1 MGLFL
6 QLKRENPTGSFPA
19 LESTV
24 FKTMSM
30 KAIRNS
36 SVELRDPELVRRRAE
51 NRHYLMELDSGRLLL
66 HHRFEA
72 GFDFG
77 QKELSSLHG
86 GWENPLCQLRGHFL
100 GHWLSAAAMQVAVTQ
115 DAELKAKAD
124 AIVQEL
130 AKCQTA
136 NGGEW
141 CASIPEK
148 YLDRIAR
155 GEAVW
160 APQYTIHKTFMG
172 LMDMYEYT
180 GNCQALDIAIHFAA
194 WFHRWSKRF
203 SDTEFARIL
212 DVETGGMLEVWSQL
226 YGITKDPVHRELMD
240 RYYRHNLFDGLL
252 AGGDVLTNMHAN
264 TTIPEALGAAR
275 AYEVTGEEKW
285 FGIVRA
291 YWDQAVTQRGHFC
304 TGGQTCGEVWTPKH
318 RFAARLG
325 EKNQEHCTVYNMMR
339 LADFLFRHTG
349 DAQYADYWERNLY
362 NGIMAQGYYQYDR
375 GGQGVHSLYPESGLL
390 TYFLPLKSG
399 AIKAWA
405 SRTNDF
411 FCCHGTLV
419 QANASH
425 VNGIYYQDDNGLYV
439 CQYFP
444 SDAAFEIAGKKITV
458 QQRADA
464 LNGNSQLTSS
474 VNSSQTIKDQ
484 DAMYNNSPDLMRS
497 HLYIACETEAS
508 FSVRVRVPWWHR
520 GDVNVYLNGVKQQV
534 TLQNGFFTVQNHW
547 CNDDLCFEFKKTL
560 SMSPLPDQP
569 DTVAF
574 LYGPIV
580 LAGIC
585 GGQALRVR
593 DTLHPE
599 EILRHDNEREWGTWR
614 SAFRTTGQDKDI
626 AFVPLY
632 QVGYEAYSV
641 YFPIKEARD

>member
-1 MGLFL
+1 MKVRCL
-6 QLKRENPTGSFPA
+6 
-19 LESTV
+19 TV
-24 FKTMSM
+24 SI
-30 KAIRNS
+30 KAIS
-36 SVELRDPELVRRRAE
+36 GGSVVLGDPELMRRRAE
-51 NRHYLMELDSGRLLL
+51 NRKYLMELESDKLLL
-66 HHRFEA
+66 HHRFES
-72 GFDFG
+72 GYDFG
-77 QKELSSLHG
+77 QRELSQLHG

-100 GHWLSAAAMQVAVTQ
+100 GHWLSAAAMQAAVTQ

-124 AIVQEL
+124 TIVQEL
-130 AKCQTA
+130 FRCQKA

-148 YLDRIAR
+148 YLTRIAR

-180 GNCQALDIAIHFAA
+180 GNRQALDIAVHFAA
-194 WFHRWSKRF
+194 WFHRWSKKF
-203 SDTEFARIL
+203 SDAEFARIL

-226 YGITKDPVHRELMD
+226 YGVTKDPAHRELMD
-240 RYYRHNLFDGLL
+240 RYYRCSLFDGLL
-252 AGGDVLTNMHAN
+252 QGRDVLTNMHAN
-264 TTIPEALGAAR
+264 TTIPEVLGAAK

-285 FGIVRA
+285 LQITKA
-291 YWDQAVTQRGHFC
+291 YWDQAVTQRGYYC
-304 TGGQTCGEVWTPKH
+304 TGGQTCGEIWTPKQ

-349 DAQYADYWERNLY
+349 DVQFADYWEQNLY

-375 GGQGVHSLYPESGLL
+375 GGQGVHSHNPESGLI

-399 AIKAWA
+399 AEKAWA

-425 VNGIYYQDDNGLYV
+425 VNGIYYQDDKGLYV
-439 CQYFP
+439 CQYFA
-444 SDAAFEIAGKKITV
+444 SDAVFEIAGKKVTV
-458 QQRADA
+458 QQRTDA
-464 LNGNSQLTSS
+464 MNGLSQMTGS
-474 VNSSQTIKDQ
+474 VTGSQTIQ
-484 DAMYNNSPDLMRS
+484 DWAVLYENSPDLIRN
-497 HLYIACETEAS
+497 HLHIDCESETP

-520 GDVNVYLNGVKQQV
+520 GEVNVYLNGVKQQA
-534 TLQNGFFTVQNHW
+534 LLKDGFLAVEKAW
-547 CNDDLCFEFKKTL
+547 SKDDLCFEFKKTL
-560 SMSPLPDQP
+560 SVSQLPDQP
-569 DTVAF
+569 GTVAF

-580 LAGIC
+580 LAGMC
-585 GGQALRVR
+585 EGQTLTVR
-593 DTLHPE
+593 DALHPE
-599 EILRHDNEREWGTWR
+599 GILRHDNEREWGSWR
-614 SAFRTTGQDKDI
+614 STFRTTGQDRDI

-641 YFPIKEARD
+641 YFPVREVFFEGIKT